1 MKKTVAGAFL
11 IGTALLCAAPSA
23 QAALPYVR
31 GSVGIA
37 SISDDN
43 VAPVQSY
50 DTGYTIAGAVGLSAS
65 RYRVEAEVGHQAN
78 GIKTLSKDLSMT
90 TYMANCYLDFALPM
104 MPIKPY
110 VTAGAGMANVDI
122 ENAGSDNVMAWQVGA
137 GIGFSAFPL
146 TTFDLQY
153 RYIGTS
159 DPEISG
165 TTYKAGTNNVTLGLR
180 FNI

>member
-23 QAALPYVR
+23 HAALPYAR

-37 SISDDN
+37 SISNDN
-43 VAPVQSY
+43 VASVQSY
-50 DTGYTIAGAVGLSAS
+50 DTGYTIAGAVGLSAN
-65 RYRVEAEVGHQAN
+65 RYRVEAEVGHQTN
-78 GIKTLSKDLSMT
+78 GNKTSLSPDLSMT
-90 TYMANCYLDFALPM
+90 TYMANYYLDFALPM
-104 MPIKPY
+104 MPVKPY
-110 VTAGAGMANVDI
+110 VTAGAGMANVGV
-122 ENAGSDNVMAWQVGA
+122 NSGSDNVMAWQVGA

-159 DPEISG
+159 DPEING